1 MASLAFALD
10 WETDPELEEETDPE
24 LEEETDP
31 ELEEEAVS
39 ALEEETASTLEEA
52 PSDPLLPA
60 AFVPQAASESD
71 ITAQKTIPIIALS
84 FLMVA
89 PFHVGILHLL

>member
-1 MASLAFALD
+1 MAVFAFALD
-10 WETDPELEEETDPE
+10 WEADPE

-39 ALEEETASTLEEA
+39 ALDEETASTLEEA
-52 PSDPLLPA
+52 PSDPLLLA

-71 ITAQKTIPIIALS
+71 IMAQKMIPIIALS
-84 FLMVA
+84 FLMVT
-89 PFHVGILHLL
+89 PFHAGILHSL